1 MPHAVVLYLITI
13 TAAAF
18 LAQVAVELFSTPIR
32 EIVRL
37 RRTALERILFFRG
50 ISLPRPREL
59 AVSSREIRAYDQ
71 AVKNLREAQ
80 RSFADLGRQ
89 FFALAESEPAIRFLM
104 VLFGLDLLQAGH
116 ELIKLSDVYAAAT
129 IDSEELRRAIER
141 ALEATSTAL
150 AASRRH
156 SGNDLTK
163 IRLEPMYLRK
173 ALSRLKRHRPLA
185 QPRVISVYTSRPAP
199 SPRHLRQQN
208 AKADRLHQGVP
219 IRRQAPTKS
228 RA

>member
-1 MPHAVVLYLITI
+1 MQWYVYLITI

-71 AVKNLREAQ
+71 AVRNLREAQ
-80 RSFADLGRQ
+80 RSFADLGTQ
-89 FFALAESEPAIRFLM
+89 FFALAESDPAIRFLM

-150 AASRRH
+150 AASRSH

-173 ALSRLKRHRPLA
+173 ALSRLKRDRPLA

-208 AKADRLHQGVP
+208 VNAADRLPQGVP
-219 IRRQAPTKS
+219 IRRQAPAKS